1 MVSKT
6 IQDVAPAC
14 LSLPSLSPSLL
25 FCFLFLDHLLVLLV
39 SGAQGSLSS
48 CHALPYSL
56 HIHHLSL
63 LSANG
68 SSLGTPSLSTLS
80 QTAPPQVA
88 LSYIILSP

>member
-1 MVSKT
+1 MVTKT

-48 CHALPYSL
+48 CR
-56 HIHHLSL
+56 SL
-63 LSANG
+63 LSSNG
-68 SSLGTPSLSTLS
+68 SSPGTPSLSTLS
-80 QTAPPQVA
+80 QMAPPQVA
-88 LSYIILSP
+88 LSYVILSP